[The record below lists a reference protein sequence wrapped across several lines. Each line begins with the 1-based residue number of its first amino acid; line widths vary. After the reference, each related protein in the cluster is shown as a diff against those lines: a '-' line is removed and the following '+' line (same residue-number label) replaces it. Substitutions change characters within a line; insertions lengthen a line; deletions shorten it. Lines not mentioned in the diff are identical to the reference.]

1 VSGGKIHTKYWLET
15 YGCQMNSAESNA
27 LETALK
33 AAGLQP
39 AASAEEA
46 DCAILN
52 TCSVRKTAENRIWGR
67 IGYFQ
72 HLKEKGPITLVV
84 TGCMAERLGQEF
96 LDDAPA
102 VDHVMGT
109 NDKLRIAAL
118 LSGGSDERE
127 IEYSF
132 TNSYYKPGEFKS
144 YVPIMN
150 GCDNF
155 CSYCIVPYVRGREVS
170 RSPESVFEEVDR
182 LEQLGVKEITL
193 LGQNVNSYHYVK
205 DGKVIKFYDLL
216 ADIANR
222 SSSIRW
228 IRFESPHPKDFS
240 DNLIDVIASEPKV
253 ARHLHIPAQSGS
265 TEVLKLMNRKYSRQ
279 RYLEL
284 VYALKN
290 KVSDLTLTTDVMVG
304 FPGETEQDFQQ
315 TLDMMKEVQF
325 LEAFMYYFNPRE
337 GTKAVTM
344 AGQLPSEV
352 RMSRLQQLIDLQRS
366 ITVAQKTKRAK
377 GKTEILV
384 ESISKKDKE
393 KLLGRN
399 EHDEMVVFKPKSK
412 IELGTFIEVELEKL
426 VGNTYHAHQII

>member
-1 VSGGKIHTKYWLET
+1 MGVTK
-15 YGCQMNSAESNA
+15 
-27 LETALK
+27 
-33 AAGLQP
+33 
-39 AASAEEA
+39 
-46 DCAILN
+46 
-52 TCSVRKTAENRIWGR
+52 
-67 IGYFQ
+67 
-72 HLKEKGPITLVV
+72 
-84 TGCMAERLGQEF
+84 ERLSIIYQQ
-96 LDDAPA
+96 
-102 VDHVMGT
+102 
-109 NDKLRIAAL
+109 L
-118 LSGGSDERE
+118 LQTR
-127 IEYSF
+127 
-132 TNSYYKPGEFKS
+132 EFKS

-155 CSYCIVPYVRGREVS
+155 CSYCIVPYVRGREVHVAQ
-170 RSPESVFEEVDR
+170 SVFEEVDR

-366 ITVAQKTKRAK
+366 ITVAPKTKEQK
-377 GKTEILV
+377 VKQ
-384 ESISKKDKE
+384 K
-393 KLLGRN
+393 
-399 EHDEMVVFKPKSK
+399 F
-412 IELGTFIEVELEKL
+412 
-426 VGNTYHAHQII
+426 